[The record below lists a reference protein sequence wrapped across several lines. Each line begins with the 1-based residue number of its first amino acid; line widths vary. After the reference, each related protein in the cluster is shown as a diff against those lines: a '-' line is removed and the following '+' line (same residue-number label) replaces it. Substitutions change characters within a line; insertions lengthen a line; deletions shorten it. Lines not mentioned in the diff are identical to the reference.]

1 MLAKTDSEVSSQT
14 QSSPT
19 RSPRRAVYYVQ
30 SPSRDSSNDGEK
42 TTNSFNSSPLQ
53 SPLGSPP
60 HSHSNSSLGP
70 HSRESASTRFSAS
83 RKSSNASNNRKGHWR
98 PWKDQFHAIEEEGL
112 LDVHDDTNRGFPRR
126 CYFPAF
132 VVGFTVLFSVFSLI
146 LWGAS
151 RPQKPTILLKSITFD
166 RFIIQAG
173 ADLSGV
179 ATSMVSMNSSVK
191 MTFRNTATFFGVHVS
206 STPLNINYYQL
217 SLATGNM
224 PRFYQSR
231 KSERSIRVMV
241 KGSHI
246 PLYGGGASL
255 SSMNG
260 LPVEPVPLTLNVM
273 VRSKAYVLGKLVKP
287 KFYKKIECGLIM
299 DPNKMGVP
307 IPLINKCTYQL

>member
-1 MLAKTDSEVSSQT
+1 M
-14 QSSPT
+14 
-19 RSPRRAVYYVQ
+19 
-30 SPSRDSSNDGEK
+30 
-42 TTNSFNSSPLQ
+42 
-53 SPLGSPP
+53 
-60 HSHSNSSLGP
+60 
-70 HSRESASTRFSAS
+70 
-83 RKSSNASNNRKGHWR
+83 
-98 PWKDQFHAIEEEGL
+98 
-112 LDVHDDTNRGFPRR
+112 
-126 CYFPAF
+126 C
-132 VVGFTVLFSVFSLI
+132 VF
-146 LWGAS
+146 W
-151 RPQKPTILLKSITFD
+151 QSITFD

-217 SLATGNM
+217 SLATGNVSLNLCICNPYFFTLINRSLCTYKLFHALNISKIDTSIFVILYLKIRIYQM